1 VDQFLKRHGFINKK
15 EEDPQE
21 QDGTLRRN
29 CVRTTQGG
37 SARSPARSQPRQA
50 LERDRETP
58 AARDARMSGR
68 QNKRLEEEYPKL
80 SSQMPPPQ
88 PALST
93 VGTPLS
99 TSTPNNRN
107 RRTFEDSGLAG
118 DEDQRGRL
126 TVESSGK
133 RHKWI
138 EDIVAVRFPSEP
150 FIHSHL
156 VFNHLTT
163 FPPYSSLPRSP
174 PSVHPEE
181 HRANRCD
188 HGGSRYYDWEGWG
201 CVRHSNR

>member
-1 VDQFLKRHGFINKK
+1 LKRHGFINKK
-15 EEDPQE
+15 EEDPQK
-21 QDGTLRRN
+21 QDETPRRN
-29 CVRTTQGG
+29 YMRSTQGG

-50 LERDRETP
+50 PERDRDPP

-68 QNKRLEEEYPKL
+68 QNERLEEEYPKL

-88 PALST
+88 LVPRKRPALST

-138 EDIVAVRFPSEP
+138 EDIVAVRLTSEP

-174 PSVHPEE
+174 PSVHP
-181 HRANRCD
+181 
-188 HGGSRYYDWEGWG
+188 
-201 CVRHSNR
+201 